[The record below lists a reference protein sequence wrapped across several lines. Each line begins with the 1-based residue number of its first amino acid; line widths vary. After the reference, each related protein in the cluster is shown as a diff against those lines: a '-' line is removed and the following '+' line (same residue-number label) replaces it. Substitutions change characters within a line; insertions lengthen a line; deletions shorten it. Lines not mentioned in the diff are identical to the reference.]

1 MNKGKRDNHIEKEEP
16 LFDPYEAK
24 SIYVEEN
31 MIKQSDIAPKD
42 TGSSYLMCLLFGIA
56 AVLPWNVIIAAM
68 DIFETKVIIVLSYYY
83 IATLIQACFSHIV
96 HNEWLLTANVSRQH
110 CLWS

>member
-1 MNKGKRDNHIEKEEP
+1 MKHTKRDNHIEKEP

-31 MIKQSDIAPKD
+31 MMKPSEIAPKD

-68 DIFETKVIIVLSYYY
+68 DIFETKVILPLLSN
-83 IATLIQACFSHIV
+83 HIII
-96 HNEWLLTANVSRQH
+96 
-110 CLWS
+110 

>member
-1 MNKGKRDNHIEKEEP
+1 MKHGKHAKHIEKVP
-16 LFDPYEAK
+16 LFDPYEAR

-31 MIKQSDIAPKD
+31 IMKPSEIAPKD

-68 DIFETKVIIVLSYYY
+68 DIFETKVISSIILLYSYLN
-83 IATLIQACFSHIV
+83 TS
-96 HNEWLLTANVSRQH
+96 LLRLYH
-110 CLWS
+110 L

>member
-1 MNKGKRDNHIEKEEP
+1 MKHTKRDNHIEKEP

-31 MIKQSDIAPKD
+31 MMKPSEIAPKD

-68 DIFETKVIIVLSYYY
+68 DIFETKVILPLLSN
-83 IATLIQACFSHIV
+83 HIIKYSSL
-96 HNEWLLTANVSRQH
+96 NTSLLR
-110 CLWS
+110 